1 MGQLN
6 FQNNYSLITA
16 ILPKETAN
24 EILKKAIPESIST
37 DIIVSARG
45 AFYKDKWYQKF
56 TPSISPEQSVF
67 EILAPE
73 HLSKAL
79 MNNIATA
86 GNLHVSGTGAVYAIK
101 CEKTLFV
108 SDLNFPEKIELVS
121 QDDVQFKHELT
132 GIFCIIQKSMAE
144 KVAIAAMRAGSP
156 GPTIAFGQGLGIR
169 DKLGLLR
176 IAISP
181 EKELVRVV
189 VDSFD
194 AEEIFNAMVEEGKLD
209 TPGMGF
215 IYTMP
220 VENGLVNIASVAAG
234 KNQLASNQQIIK
246 AIDEIKGGS
255 AWRAHLG
262 QNNGKAQKK
271 TLSNL
276 SRLTC
281 VVERGKGD
289 SLTKAAMNAG
299 APGASITYGNKRK
312 LTQTEG
318 SALSVNKEMEIIEMT
333 LAPQKV
339 DEIISVM
346 MDAANAENN
355 NDLYFYTQPV
365 PKALTYLG

>member
-1 MGQLN
+1 MEQLN
-6 FQNNYSLITA
+6 FHTNYSLLTA
-16 ILPKETAN
+16 ILPKESAN
-24 EILKKAIPESIST
+24 EILKNAIPETIST
-37 DIIVSARG
+37 DIIISARG
-45 AFYKDKWYQKF
+45 AYYKDKWYQKF
-56 TPSISPEQSVF
+56 TPTINPEQTVF
-67 EILAPE
+67 EILVPE
-73 HLSKAL
+73 NLVTLL
-79 MNNIATA
+79 MDNISIV
-86 GNLHVSGTGAVYAIK
+86 GKLQVSGIGAVYAIK

-108 SDLNFPEKIELVS
+108 NPSDFSQKVEKISDEIVHYKNNLI
-121 QDDVQFKHELT
+121 
-132 GIFCIIQKSMAE
+132 GIFCIIQNSMAE
-144 KVAIAAMRAGSP
+144 KVATAAMRAGSP
-156 GPTIAFGQGLGIR
+156 GPTIVFGQGLGIR

-181 EKELVRVV
+181 EKELIRVV

-194 AEEIFNAMVEEGKLD
+194 AEEVFTAMVEEGKLD

-215 IYTMP
+215 IYEMP
-220 VENGLVNIASVAAG
+220 VENGLINIASVSAG

-262 QNNGKAQKK
+262 QNNGNKK
-271 TLSNL
+271 KFLSNL

-289 SLTKAAMNAG
+289 ALTKAAMNAG
-299 APGASITYGNKRK
+299 APGASITYGNKRR
-312 LTQTEG
+312 LSQNEG
-318 SALSVNKEMEIIEMT
+318 SGISVNKEMEIIEMT

-346 MDAANAENN
+346 LSAAEKENN
-355 NDLYFYTQPV
+355 KDIYFYTQPV

>member
-1 MGQLN
+1 
-6 FQNNYSLITA
+6 
-16 ILPKETAN
+16 
-24 EILKKAIPESIST
+24 
-37 DIIVSARG
+37 
-45 AFYKDKWYQKF
+45 
-56 TPSISPEQSVF
+56 
-67 EILAPE
+67 
-73 HLSKAL
+73 
-79 MNNIATA
+79 
-86 GNLHVSGTGAVYAIK
+86 
-101 CEKTLFV
+101 
-108 SDLNFPEKIELVS
+108 
-121 QDDVQFKHELT
+121 
-132 GIFCIIQKSMAE
+132 
-144 KVAIAAMRAGSP
+144 MRAGSP

-181 EKELVRVV
+181 EKELIRVV

-220 VENGLVNIASVAAG
+220 VEDGVINIASVAPE

-262 QNNGKAQKK
+262 QNNGKTQKK

-299 APGASITYGNKRK
+299 APGASITYGNKRNH
-312 LTQTEG
+312 TQNEG
-318 SALSVNKEMEIIEMT
+318 VALAVNKEMEIIEMT
-333 LAPQKV
+333 LAPQK
-339 DEIISVM
+339 
-346 MDAANAENN
+346 
-355 NDLYFYTQPV
+355 
-365 PKALTYLG
+365 